1 MLAHESHCVPMA
13 GTIQAFRVS
22 LWITTRGR
30 DSLWTTSGCRSITK
44 VCVLCCVCLARVCL
58 NYTLSVESARK
69 SSPCGVNWFGKR
81 EKVRPAREKWLDFG
95 VFGRAGRVF
104 SRFGQ
109 DWAVAGRV
117 FSRGNGW
124 RGCWAN
130 SFARAD
136 SCPGLRRCR
145 GRVGR
150 VFSRFGQGEA
160 VAGRVLYRLGWWC
173 PCDGCWVVLLREK
186 ILPARWCGVGNA
198 KKFALRGELVRETRK
213 SSPCSGK
220 MARFWCFWARW
231 ESFFAVWPRLGCCWA
246 SFFARE
252 RLEGRAGRVLSRVL
266 TRAPG

>member
-1 MLAHESHCVPMA
+1 MGKTACGRQV
-13 GTIQAFRVS
+13 VS
-22 LWITTRGR
+22 VLLPRYAC
-30 DSLWTTSGCRSITK
+30 SA
-44 VCVLCCVCLARVCL
+44 VCAWPGVCL

-81 EKVRPAREKWLDFG
+81 EKVRPARENWLDFG
-95 VFGRAGRVF
+95 VFGRVGRVF

-150 VFSRFGQGEA
+150 VFSSVPHSGVTVWWSA
-160 VAGRVLYRLGWWC
+160 RLIWVRS
-173 PCDGCWVVLLREK
+173 PCD
-186 ILPARWCGVGNA
+186 PS
-198 KKFALRGELVRETRK
+198 RK
-213 SSPCSGK
+213 
-220 MARFWCFWARW
+220 
-231 ESFFAVWPRLGCCWA
+231 
-246 SFFARE
+246 
-252 RLEGRAGRVLSRVL
+252 LS
-266 TRAPG
+266 TSDSK

>member
-1 MLAHESHCVPMA
+1 M
-13 GTIQAFRVS
+13 VS
-22 LWITTRGR
+22 VLLPRYAC
-30 DSLWTTSGCRSITK
+30 SA
-44 VCVLCCVCLARVCL
+44 VCAWPGVCL

-81 EKVRPAREKWLDFG
+81 EKVRPARENWLDFG
-95 VFGRAGRVF
+95 VFGRVGRVF

-160 VAGRVLYRLGWWC
+160 VAGRTFSRGNCWRGVPGEFFSRGNGWRGALGELFRAGMPKWR
-173 PCDGCWVVLLREK
+173 VARTLLR
-186 ILPARWCGVGNA
+186 AGVIQ
-198 KKFALRGELVRETRK
+198 
-213 SSPCSGK
+213 
-220 MARFWCFWARW
+220 
-231 ESFFAVWPRLGCCWA
+231 
-246 SFFARE
+246 
-252 RLEGRAGRVLSRVL
+252 
-266 TRAPG
+266 

>member
-1 MLAHESHCVPMA
+1 M
-13 GTIQAFRVS
+13 VS
-22 LWITTRGR
+22 VLLPRYAC
-30 DSLWTTSGCRSITK
+30 SA
-44 VCVLCCVCLARVCL
+44 VCAWPGVCL

-81 EKVRPAREKWLDFG
+81 EKVRPARENWLDFG
-95 VFGRAGRVF
+95 VFGRVGRVF